1 MFTVSAPSTNQRK
14 RVSMFYTDNV
24 TYDVYTNAIKN
35 KHSDINWTLTSVAL
49 VTPYPRRW
57 VEE

>member
-1 MFTVSAPSTNQRK
+1 
-14 RVSMFYTDNV
+14 MFYTDNV